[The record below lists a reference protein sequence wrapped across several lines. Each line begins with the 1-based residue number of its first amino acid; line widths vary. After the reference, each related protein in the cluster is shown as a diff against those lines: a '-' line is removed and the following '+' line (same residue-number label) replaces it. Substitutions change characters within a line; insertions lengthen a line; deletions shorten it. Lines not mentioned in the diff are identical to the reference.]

1 MNRKWIGVVVA
12 IVLALAGTWVIV
24 RYVQGADD
32 RALEGEET
40 VSVLVVAT
48 PIPAGTPSE
57 DVAGSVETEL
67 VPVKV
72 QADGSLGSVEDLAD
86 LDGLVTAVDLVPG
99 EQVIETRFITPQT
112 LEELDD
118 IVVPDGLLE
127 VTLSLTPERAV
138 GGVLRPG
145 DEVAVFAS
153 FEPFTLDATEPGEE
167 QDPATAGETSTA
179 GTEFGEGVDVS
190 TSGSAASASAK
201 TPSTTHIILHKV
213 LVTKVHVE
221 ALKQDETSDDSDD
234 ASLEVLPSSIFLVTL
249 AMEPEDAER
258 FVFTAEFGTVWLAD
272 EAETVDE
279 SETSIQDR
287 STVYGVPE
295 AGGQ

>member
-1 MNRKWIGVVVA
+1 MNRKWIGVVIA
-12 IVLALAGTWVIV
+12 IALALVGTWVIV

-32 RALEGEET
+32 RALEGEES

-48 PIPAGTPSE
+48 PVPAGTPAE
-57 DVAGSVETEL
+57 DVTGSVNVEL

-72 QADGSLGSVEDLAD
+72 QAVGSLGSVDELAD
-86 LDGLVTAVDLVPG
+86 LEGLVTAVDLVPG
-99 EQVIETRFITPQT
+99 EQVIEARFVTPQI

-127 VTLSLTPERAV
+127 VTLSLSPERAV

-153 FEPFTLDATEPGEE
+153 FDPFTLDAEPGDE
-167 QDPATAGETSTA
+167 QDPAAAGGTSTPD
-179 GTEFGEGVDVS
+179 TEFGEGVEVLPP
-190 TSGSAASASAK
+190 GSAAADSVK

-221 ALKQDETSDDSDD
+221 SLKEDESSEDGDDT
-234 ASLEVLPSSIFLVTL
+234 SLEILPSSIFLVTL

-258 FVFTAEFGTVWLAD
+258 FVFTAEFGLVWLAD
-272 EAETVDE
+272 EPETVDE
-279 SETSIQDR
+279 SETTIQDR
-287 STVYGVPE
+287 STVYGVSE
-295 AGGQ
+295 VEGQ

>member
-1 MNRKWIGVVVA
+1 
-12 IVLALAGTWVIV
+12 
-24 RYVQGADD
+24 
-32 RALEGEET
+32 
-40 VSVLVVAT
+40 LVVAT
-48 PIPAGTPSE
+48 PVPAGTPAE
-57 DVAGSVETEL
+57 DVTGSVNVEL

-72 QADGSLGSVEDLAD
+72 QADGSLASVDDLND
-86 LDGLVTAVDLVPG
+86 LEGLVTAVDLVPG
-99 EQVIETRFITPQT
+99 EQVIEARFITPQT

-118 IVVPDGLLE
+118 IIVPDGLLE
-127 VTLSLTPERAV
+127 VTLSLSPERAV

-153 FEPFTLDATEPGEE
+153 FEPFTLDAVEPGEE
-167 QDPATAGETSTA
+167 QDPAAAGETSTA
-179 GTEFGEGVDVS
+179 DTEFGAGVDVS
-190 TSGSAASASAK
+190 TPGSAASDSVK

-213 LVTKVHVE
+213 LVTQVHVE
-221 ALKQDETSDDSDD
+221 SLKQDETSDDSDD
-234 ASLEVLPSSIFLVTL
+234 ASLEVLPSSVFLITL

-272 EAETVDE
+272 ESETVDE
-279 SETSIQDR
+279 NETTIQDR